1 MDLQLE
7 ILYTMVKATKHLR
20 IQTEEGIDF
29 FKKHPDGIV
38 PQPELSRKT
47 YYDQPDQ
54 KAGLFGRRYFDP
66 MTNKVL
72 SNDNTFQLKEN
83 ELVHANNESFE
94 NAWANIC
101 ETHDI

>member
-1 MDLQLE
+1 
-7 ILYTMVKATKHLR
+7 
-20 IQTEEGIDF
+20 
-29 FKKHPDGIV
+29 
-38 PQPELSRKT
+38 
-47 YYDQPDQ
+47 
-54 KAGLFGRRYFDP
+54 